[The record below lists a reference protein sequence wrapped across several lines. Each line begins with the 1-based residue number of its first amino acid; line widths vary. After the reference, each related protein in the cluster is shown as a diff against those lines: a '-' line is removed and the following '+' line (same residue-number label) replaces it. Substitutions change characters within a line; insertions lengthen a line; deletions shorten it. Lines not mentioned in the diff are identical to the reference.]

1 MVPFRECCGRFTRK
15 IPRWPRLRPA
25 DTPGDDHAD
34 RVTPLSGTQL
44 RAQLAMLRCTWP
56 DLLQQHGPV
65 NTCDLHRIVMRV
77 RNMLNSADPDVS
89 AWRPQ
94 RTSPAELYGLAMQR
108 SWRRGGDRL
117 LWPAGSAPGS
127 RSASAGVVLRRSELL
142 RVAPFCWS
150 GRIAAGQPKW
160 LGFMACKRSGV
171 RIPVAPQ
178 VRRIIR
184 TDRTLSTAAEY
195 SNAGRSAA
203 ARQFGYGLR
212 AE

>member
-1 MVPFRECCGRFTRK
+1 MWRMQEVLFRMSLKSEPTSTVRDLDQGHV
-15 IPRWPRLRPA
+15 IPNMAPPNWRGIWYPTGF
-25 DTPGDDHAD
+25 DTDIRDE
-34 RVTPLSGTQL
+34 RS
-44 RAQLAMLRCTWP
+44 
-56 DLLQQHGPV
+56 
-65 NTCDLHRIVMRV
+65 
-77 RNMLNSADPDVS
+77 SADPDVS

-171 RIPVAPQ
+171 RIPVAPHKRPGQ
-178 VRRIIR
+178 VPVADSCSWLPRSPDRHLTVVLGSGGWHWTAR
-184 TDRTLSTAAEY
+184 TGSR
-195 SNAGRSAA
+195 
-203 ARQFGYGLR
+203 
-212 AE
+212 

>member
-1 MVPFRECCGRFTRK
+1 MDALGAFSMWRMQEVLFRMSLKSEPTSTVRDLDQGHV
-15 IPRWPRLRPA
+15 IPNMAPPNWRGIWYPTGF
-25 DTPGDDHAD
+25 DTDIRDE
-34 RVTPLSGTQL
+34 RS
-44 RAQLAMLRCTWP
+44 
-56 DLLQQHGPV
+56 
-65 NTCDLHRIVMRV
+65 
-77 RNMLNSADPDVS
+77 SADPDVS
-89 AWRPQ
+89 AWRPL